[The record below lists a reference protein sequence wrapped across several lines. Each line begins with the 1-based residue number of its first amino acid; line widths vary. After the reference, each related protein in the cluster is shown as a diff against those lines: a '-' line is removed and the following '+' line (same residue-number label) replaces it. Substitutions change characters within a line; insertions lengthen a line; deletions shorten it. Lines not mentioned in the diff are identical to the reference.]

1 MIFFTTVQMGF
12 LTLILLH
19 CTILSLGKRLRLPIL
34 LRMPKIECSFN
45 NDECGINK
53 NLENFEVFQ
62 NSTYIDGRCEY
73 YQFAIH
79 ENRREPLQVARF
91 QTAYFPNLDSKI
103 GCLHIE
109 YNVQGMNTFMF
120 VVSQR
125 TKTTSPR
132 IISSNL
138 VAHSSHWKRS
148 KIDVQLCQQESQF
161 IVEVLCQWCTRGSM
175 FSISRISFAWESCQS

>member
-1 MIFFTTVQMGF
+1 MTNVVSIKTWKILKSFKTQRTSMDDANTTSLPFMVLFILGIHYFVFLICFLIFT
-12 LTLILLH
+12 
-19 CTILSLGKRLRLPIL
+19 
-34 LRMPKIECSFN
+34 
-45 NDECGINK
+45 
-53 NLENFEVFQ
+53 
-62 NSTYIDGRCEY
+62 
-73 YQFAIH
+73 